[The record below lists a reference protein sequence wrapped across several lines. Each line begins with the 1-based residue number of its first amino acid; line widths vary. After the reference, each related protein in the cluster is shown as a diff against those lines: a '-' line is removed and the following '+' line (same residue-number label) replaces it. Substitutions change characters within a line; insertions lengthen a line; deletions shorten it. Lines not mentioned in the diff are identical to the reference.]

1 MIENKMLKC
10 SKFKCECGTIVR
22 VDNFAQIVKKRKLCD
37 KCRNDRRL
45 DNSKNNA
52 IARRANQKL
61 KNEQLKRTIDK
72 RRRAKELN
80 GIMKANEHRH
90 QRA

>member
-10 SKFKCECGTIVR
+10 DKFECKCGTIVR
-22 VDNFAQIVKKRKLCD
+22 VNNFAQIVKKRKLCD
-37 KCRNDRRL
+37 VCRNDKRL
-45 DNSKNNA
+45 ANSKNNSR
-52 IARRANQKL
+52 IKRVNQKL
-61 KNEQLKRTIDK
+61 KNEQLKRKMDK

-90 QRA
+90 QKV